1 MSETQEQYGNGAE
14 KRLLTAVEW
23 LVEMVSKM
31 GYVSTDIF
39 EQAKTME
46 KEQREEAKHEGY
58 KEGWDEGANYVGSC
72 IKNQSYNTP
81 SP

>member
-1 MSETQEQYGNGAE
+1 MSETAEQYGNWAE
-14 KRLLTAVEW
+14 KRPLTAVEW

-46 KEQREEAKHEGY
+46 KQQIEEAKHEGY
-58 KEGWDEGANYVGSC
+58 KEGWDEGANYVARC
-72 IKNQSYNTP
+72 I
-81 SP
+81 